1 MCIILYIV
9 EFARNFWSFGV
20 HWKISLV
27 LLYIEQICRLLV
39 YVLICHY
46 FLKAAANLVGKG
58 IVKIWRKRLN
68 IFLISVMFFLA
79 GLLIFYLLNTFNVIN
94 PEKEQREPCKT
105 YEFMIQEALLL
116 IIMISFAYC
125 AKVIEKIIQQ

>member
-1 MCIILYIV
+1 MCILLYIV
-9 EFARNFWSFGV
+9 EFVRNFWSFSV

-46 FLKAAANLVGKG
+46 FLKAAANLVGKK

-68 IFLISVMFFLA
+68 IFLISVLFFLA

-94 PEKEQREPCKT
+94 PEQEQKEPCKT

-116 IIMISFAYC
+116 VIMIGFAYC
-125 AKVIEKIIQQ
+125 GKVIEKIIQQ